1 MSKVV
6 LNMIAEVTE
15 YFDRTIHLNETF
27 FILRT
32 IKEVILCDEKL
43 VFEV

>member
-1 MSKVV
+1 
-6 LNMIAEVTE
+6 MIAEVIE
-15 YFDRTIHLNETF
+15 YFDRTIHLNVMFLT
-27 FILRT
+27 LRT